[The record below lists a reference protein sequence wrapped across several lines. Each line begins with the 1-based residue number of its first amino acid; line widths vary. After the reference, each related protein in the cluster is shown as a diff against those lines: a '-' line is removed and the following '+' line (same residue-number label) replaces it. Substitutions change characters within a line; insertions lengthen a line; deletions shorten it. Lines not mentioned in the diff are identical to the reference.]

1 MDEITQTTQ
10 TTLTRRDML
19 QMVAALLGGAAL
31 TGGERVLAFSFDDA
45 ALAVAAEQ
53 GTSLFAAA
61 DVAVLDEI
69 AETILPETSTPG
81 AKAAKTGPFMALM
94 VTEVYD
100 ARQQQVFRAGLG
112 QVDEA
117 CRKAH
122 GVPFMQATP
131 AQRLSVVEAL
141 DREQKSAMDARMP
154 ARTNRAPAA
163 PAAPDEPAHYFRM
176 MKELALLGY
185 FTSEI
190 GYTKAMR
197 YRESPGR
204 FDPCAPHAPG
214 DKIWASHA

>member
-1 MDEITQTTQ
+1 M
-10 TTLTRRDML
+10 
-19 QMVAALLGGAAL
+19 
-31 TGGERVLAFSFDDA
+31 
-45 ALAVAAEQ
+45 AVAAEQ
-53 GTSLFAAA
+53 GTSLFAGA
-61 DVAVLDEI
+61 DVAMLDEI

-81 AKAAKTGPFMALM
+81 AKAAKTGAFMALM
-94 VTEVYD
+94 VTETYD
-100 ARQQQVFRAGLG
+100 ARQQQVFRAGLH

-141 DREQKSAMDARMP
+141 DREQKSAMDARTP
-154 ARTNRAPAA
+154 TQTNRAPAA

-190 GYTKAMR
+190 GYTRAMR

>member
-1 MDEITQTTQ
+1 MDQIPQP
-10 TTLTRRDML
+10 TLTRRDVL
-19 QMVAALLGGAAL
+19 QMVTVLLGGAVL
-31 TGGERVLAFSFDDA
+31 TGGERVFAITFDDS
-45 ALAVAAEQ
+45 ALAVANEQ
-53 GTSLFAAA
+53 GTSLFTGA
-61 DVAVLDEI
+61 DVAMLDEI

-81 AKAAKTGPFMALM
+81 AKAAKTGAFMALM
-94 VTEVYD
+94 VTDAYD

-122 GVPFMQATP
+122 GVAFMQATP

-141 DREQKSAMDARMP
+141 DREQKSAMDARTP

-176 MKELALLGY
+176 MKELTLLGY

-204 FDPCAPHAPG
+204 FDPCAPQAPG

>member
-1 MDEITQTTQ
+1 MDQIPQTTP
-10 TTLTRRDML
+10 TRRDVL
-19 QMVAALLGGAAL
+19 QLVTALLGGAAL
-31 TGGERVLAFSFDDA
+31 AGGERVLAISFDDGA
-45 ALAVAAEQ
+45 MAVAAEQ
-53 GTSLFAAA
+53 GTSLFTAV

-81 AKAAKTGPFMALM
+81 AKAAKTGAFMALM
-94 VTEVYD
+94 ATEAYD
-100 ARQQQVFRAGLG
+100 AHQQQVFRAGLG

-117 CRKAH
+117 CRQAH
-122 GVPFMQATP
+122 GVAFLQATP
-131 AQRLSVVEAL
+131 AQRLAVVEAL
-141 DREQKSAMDARMP
+141 DRDQKAAMDARIP

>member
-1 MDEITQTTQ
+1 MDDISQ
-10 TTLTRRDML
+10 TTLTRRDIL
-19 QMVAALLGGAAL
+19 QMVGALLGGAAL
-31 TGGERVLAFSFDDA
+31 TGGERVLAISFDDTA
-45 ALAVAAEQ
+45 IAVAAEQ
-53 GTSLFAAA
+53 GTSLFTAA
-61 DVAVLDEI
+61 DGGVLDEI

-81 AKAAKTGPFMALM
+81 AKAAKTGAFMALM
-94 VTEVYD
+94 VTEAYD
-100 ARQQQVFRAGLG
+100 ARQQQVFCAGLG

-122 GVPFMQATP
+122 GVAFMQATP

-141 DREQKSAMDARMP
+141 DREQKSAMDARTP
-154 ARTNRAPAA
+154 TRTNRAPAA

-197 YRESPGR
+197 HRESPGR
-204 FDPCAPHAPG
+204 FDPCAPQAPG

>member
-1 MDEITQTTQ
+1 MDETTQ

-19 QMVAALLGGAAL
+19 QMVAALLGGAVL
-31 TGGERVLAFSFDDA
+31 TGGERVLALSFDDA
-45 ALAVAAEQ
+45 AMAVATEQ

-61 DVAVLDEI
+61 DVAMLDEI

-81 AKAAKTGPFMALM
+81 AKAAKTGAFMALM
-94 VTEVYD
+94 VTEAYD
-100 ARQQQVFRAGLG
+100 ARQQQVFRTGLG

-122 GVPFMQATP
+122 GVPFMQASP
-131 AQRLSVVEAL
+131 AQRLAVVEAL
-141 DREQKSAMDARMP
+141 DREQKSAMDARTP
-154 ARTNRAPAA
+154 ARTKRAPAA
-163 PAAPDEPAHYFRM
+163 PAAADEPAHYFRM
-176 MKELALLGY
+176 MKELTLLGY

-214 DKIWASHA
+214 DKSWASHA